1 MAKTKARD
9 VTFFEF
15 YNDRRKHTI
24 GERIM
29 KPFVDFII
37 GTFAIILKLFFKLIK
52 AYYYGASQFDFK
64 YVYWGFCIFLLYNV
78 IISIA
83 S

>member
-1 MAKTKARD
+1 MSKKAQD

-15 YNDRRKHTI
+15 YKDRRTYTL

-37 GTFAIILKLFFKLIK
+37 GTFAIIIKLLFKLFK
-52 AYYYGASQFDFK
+52 AYNYGTEQFDFK
-64 YVYWGFCIFLLYNV
+64 YC
-78 IISIA
+78 
-83 S
+83 